1 MAYDYTKASDLAKWC
16 EEQLAKKTKYR
27 LGGIGRYE
35 NGVRIFDCIG
45 MIKCFIWKDYS
56 SSNARY
62 YGKTCPDWNCE
73 QFFNNVKVKGKIS
86 TIPEIPGII
95 VYMPGHVGVY
105 MGNGVV
111 IEATAAWNA
120 KVQKSYFK
128 GNHSGLKKRTSWT
141 HWFKMDQLSYDEPK
155 PETPKEEV
163 KVEEKPST
171 SLKFKVGD
179 SVVVNG
185 SLYKSSN
192 AVSPVGSVKNRST
205 KITRVAIGAKHPYN
219 TTGDLGWMDE
229 ASVKAATTAKSVD
242 VLAREVI
249 QGKWGNGAERKNR
262 LTAAG
267 YDYNAVQRR
276 VNQLLS

>member
-45 MIKCFIWKDYS
+45 MIKCFVWKDYS

-155 PETPKEEV
+155 PETPKAE
-163 KVEEKPST
+163 
-171 SLKFKVGD
+171 
-179 SVVVNG
+179 VVVDIDTLAKNVIAGKYGNG
-185 SLYKSSN
+185 AARKEALGANYA
-192 AVSPVGSVKNRST
+192 AVQA
-205 KITRVAIGAKHPYN
+205 RVNEMLSGKPQ
-219 TTGDLGWMDE
+219 T
-229 ASVKAATTAKSVD
+229 KSVD
-242 VLAREVI
+242 QLAKEVI
-249 QGKWGNGAERKNR
+249 AGKWGNGAERKKR
-262 LTAAG
+262 LIAAG
-267 YDYNAVQRR
+267 YDYNAVQAR
-276 VNQLLS
+276 VNALLR